1 MDESLTFCE
10 RTFHTHEI
18 ELMRQTAREFSVP
31 GVTEIARTVC
41 ELLEWKR
48 PRGGLKNHE

>member
-1 MDESLTFCE
+1 MRFCE
-10 RTFHTHEI
+10 RFFSSQEL
-18 ELMRQTAREFSVP
+18 ELMREVARDYASL

-48 PRGGLKNHE
+48 TKD